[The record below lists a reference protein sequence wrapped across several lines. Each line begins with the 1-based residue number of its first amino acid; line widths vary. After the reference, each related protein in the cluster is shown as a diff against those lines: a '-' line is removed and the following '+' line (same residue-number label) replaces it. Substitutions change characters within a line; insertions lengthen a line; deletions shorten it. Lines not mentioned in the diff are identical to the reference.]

1 MEISGKLVDIH
12 RRAIYGAEVRFEKG
26 RIVSIEE
33 KSNVPDRFLLP
44 GFIDAHVHI
53 ESSMA
58 TPGAFAVAAVPHGTI
73 EVVSD
78 PHEIANVMGI
88 AGVRFMLDDSEKVPM
103 RFSFGAPG
111 CVPATSF
118 ESSGAVIDSKA
129 IEILLADDRIR
140 FLSEMMN
147 FPGVVSS
154 APEVMAKI
162 GYAKRA
168 GKPVDGHAPGL
179 TGNDLKKYVQ
189 AGITTDHECTT
200 MDEAMEKIALG
211 MKILIREGSAARNLE
226 SLHQLIARAPEM
238 VMLCCDDIHPD
249 ELVERHINGIVTD
262 LLRRGYDL
270 FDVLRAASLNPV
282 NHYKL
287 SSGLLRIG
295 DSADFIVTDDLAEM
309 KILSTYIKGELV
321 YHEGKVM
328 FNYERSGAFNN
339 FNSSTIASKDITK
352 SLGGKKVRVMEAFD
366 GDLFT
371 GSREALVPPKKP
383 SGYNVED
390 DILKIV
396 VKERYNDNGPV
407 VGFIRGFGIREG
419 AMASSVA
426 HDSHNIIAVGTSDE
440 YICRAVNR
448 IVEMKGG
455 LAWSGPEGDLSL
467 PLNIAGIISSA
478 PVHETAELYKKI
490 SGAAR
495 AAGSQLT
502 APFMTMSFMALL
514 VIPELKIGDRGLFD
528 VSEFKEVPLIVEK

>member
-1 MEISGKLVDIH
+1 MKISGKLVDVH
-12 RRAIYGAEVRFEKG
+12 RRAIYGAEVHVEDG
-26 RIVSIEE
+26 IIMSIEE
-33 KSNVPDRFLLP
+33 KAVVPDLFLLP
-44 GFIDAHVHI
+44 GFIDSHVHI

-78 PHEIANVMGI
+78 PHEIANVLGI
-88 AGVRFMLDDSEKVPM
+88 DGVMFMLDDSQKVPM

-129 IEILLADDRIR
+129 IEVLLADERIG

-147 FPGVVSS
+147 FPGVVNSS
-154 APEVMAKI
+154 PEVIAKI
-162 GYAKRA
+162 RYAKKA

-179 TGNDLKKYVQ
+179 RGEDLKKYVE

-200 MDEAMEKIALG
+200 IEEAMEKISLG
-211 MKILIREGSAARNLE
+211 MKILIREGSAARNLG
-226 SLHQLIARAPEM
+226 SLHKLIEIAPEM
-238 VMLCCDDIHPD
+238 IMLCCDDIHPD
-249 ELVERHINGIVTD
+249 ELIERHINGIVTE
-262 LLRRGYDL
+262 LLKKGYDL

-287 SSGLLRIG
+287 KSGLLRTG
-295 DSADFIVTDDLAEM
+295 DSADFIVTDDLAKM
-309 KILSTYIKGELV
+309 NILQTYIKGELV
-321 YHEGKVM
+321 YSNGKVM
-328 FNYERSGAFNN
+328 FNYERAGSINN
-339 FNSSTIASKDITK
+339 FMSSTISANDISH
-352 SLGGKKVRVMEAFD
+352 SLGGRKIRVIEAFD

-371 GSREALVPPKKP
+371 GNREALVPPNKP
-383 SGYNVED
+383 SGYNIEI

-396 VKERYNDNGPV
+396 VKERYKDGAPV
-407 VGFIRGFGIREG
+407 VAFIKGFGIKEG

-440 YICRAVNR
+440 YISRVVNR

-467 PLNIAGIISSA
+467 PLNIAGIMSSA
-478 PVHETAELYKKI
+478 PVLETAELYKKI
-490 SGAAR
+490 SAAVVN
-495 AAGSQLT
+495 AGSELK

-528 VSEFKEVPLIVEK
+528 VSMFKEVSLLLE